1 MSTRTRQWGPCLAER
16 IDSVTDKPAQ
26 SEEGWG
32 KGQEGEKKGLGKG
45 GVGDSRCCQGYGS
58 RKETEKERERKRKR
72 RRKEGKVKVDGR
84 KKVRERQRRGGGSN
98 ANRPDCNENAADR
111 EEKPGLGA
119 QRIQPLSGEG
129 EA

>member
-58 RKETEKERERKRKR
+58 RKETEKEGERKRKR
-72 RRKEGKVKVDGR
+72 RRKEWKGEDGR
-84 KKVRERQRRGGGSN
+84 KEESEGEAKRGGGSN
-98 ANRPDCNENAADR
+98 ANHLGCNENAADR

>member
-1 MSTRTRQWGPCLAER
+1 
-16 IDSVTDKPAQ
+16 
-26 SEEGWG
+26 
-32 KGQEGEKKGLGKG
+32 LGKG

-111 EEKPGLGA
+111 
-119 QRIQPLSGEG
+119 GESLAWERKESNRCQG
-129 EA
+129 RGRLRNENASEAFD